1 MKKSQIRDKHPGSAT
16 LIGSGQY
23 IWILKNQDGFGPP
36 GSASGSISH
45 KYGSGS
51 GSSCDPAPDPS
62 IIKQKN
68 KKKFDFFLLLCDYF
82 ITFYVCPG
90 SSFGSVEFVC
100 FLGIPDPHPD
110 SLVRGTDPRIR
121 IRVRTVPTCHG
132 STRPRRSKQIFIKLI
147 SSQAG
152 GENSSRHQRLPGDS
166 RCSAC

>member
-1 MKKSQIRDKHPGSAT
+1 MVLG
-16 LIGSGQY
+16 L
-23 IWILKNQDGFGPP
+23 
-36 GSASGSISH
+36 
-45 KYGSGS
+45 
-51 GSSCDPAPDPS
+51 PDPLPDPLVIS
-62 IIKQKN
+62 TDPVPDKAVIRLRILPSSSKKIKKI
-68 KKKFDFFLLLCDYF
+68 FDFFLLLCDYF

-121 IRVRTVPTCHG
+121 IRVRNVPTCHG
-132 STRPRRSKQIFIKLI
+132 STRLHRSKQIFIKLI

>member
-1 MKKSQIRDKHPGSAT
+1 MVLG
-16 LIGSGQY
+16 L
-23 IWILKNQDGFGPP
+23 
-36 GSASGSISH
+36 
-45 KYGSGS
+45 
-51 GSSCDPAPDPS
+51 PDPLPDPLVIS
-62 IIKQKN
+62 TDPVPDQAVIQLRILPSSSKKIKKI
-68 KKKFDFFLLLCDYF
+68 FDFFLLLCDYF